1 MLWNFYY
8 VTIKGREQSRCQL
21 KWPQSQMWNVSSWW
35 DGPASLLVSP
45 QQQLSRTQLSWL
57 NVCRGILSPAQ
68 DPVVMDSNTQRGAM
82 ADKLGQLYKVDNC
95 YFWNS
100 CQWILIRNCSTSLW
114 VVSLQKNVHIFDRYR
129 IFLKM
134 SYLSRCLNNIY
145 QVTVS
150 CRTAAFT
157 IWTLRQPDLS
167 LIPLTFTAMC
177 PRAWASAACWVPTV
191 PSDKKRSI
199 RRELSRS

>member
-1 MLWNFYY
+1 MIWNLPY
-8 VTIKGREQSRCQL
+8 VTIKGREQSWCQL

-35 DGPASLLVSP
+35 DGPASLLFFP
-45 QQQLSRTQLSWL
+45 RQQLSRTQLSWV

-68 DPVVMDSNTQRGAM
+68 GPVVMDSNTQRGAM

-100 CQWILIRNCSTSLW
+100 CQWILIRNCSTSR
-114 VVSLQKNVHIFDRYR
+114 VSHNNKKKVHIFDRYR
-129 IFLKM
+129 VFLKM

-150 CRTAAFT
+150 CRTGAFT

-177 PRAWASAACWVPTV
+177 LRAQAYVACWVPTV
-191 PSDKKRSI
+191 PSGKKRWI
-199 RRELSRS
+199 RCELSRS